1 MKTEGLLYRAI
12 VGLLLLSSRVHGF
25 VERRIVK
32 FLPSTNNRP
41 LLIRLRVEPEQQQP
55 NIFQKIMDPYPTKI
69 PLELKEE
76 IYKAES
82 NTPVAQERS
91 QRVLLYGIIGV
102 VLVSCAFTNGFL
114 TELRSAA
121 KAAGDI
127 MTPAD
132 FGFGW
137 VETNILFRFIFL
149 NGIGGAMAL
158 FGGAASGM
166 MAEAELD
173 SRRQNAEKIYEELV
187 RRRDEKERSLQK
199 GKASAMEP
207 SKKKQSATQK
217 KRMAAL
223 SELVIEENIS
233 STAVEEKTTGMT
245 QDIIPEVKQ
254 KGILDKLKSFYE
266 QADSMAA
273 SQALLL
279 NKELEDRGV
288 IEKITDE
295 SGLKVIG
302 RDAAAKRGEENKESE
317 GIQPT
322 LDKGA

>member
-1 MKTEGLLYRAI
+1 M
-12 VGLLLLSSRVHGF
+12 SSRVFGF
-25 VERRIVK
+25 VERRIVS
-32 FLPSTNNRP
+32 FLLPANRRP
-41 LLIRLRVEPEQQQP
+41 MLIRLRAEPEQPPQQP

-69 PLELKEE
+69 PFELKEE

-82 NTPVAQERS
+82 NTPAAQERS
-91 QRVLLYGIIGV
+91 QRVLLYGIVGV

-121 KAAGDI
+121 KAAGEV

-137 VETNILFRFIFL
+137 VEMNVLFRFIFL

-187 RRRDEKERSLQK
+187 RRRDEKERSQQK
-199 GKASAMEP
+199 GKPTVLEP
-207 SKKKQSATQK
+207 SKKKQSAAQK

-223 SELVIEENIS
+223 SELVIEDDIS
-233 STAVEEKTTGMT
+233 SPTIQEKPTEST
-245 QDIIPEVKQ
+245 QDVVLEVKP
-254 KGILDKLKSFYE
+254 KGILDKFKSFYE

-302 RDAAAKRGEENKESE
+302 REAAAKQGEENIASE
-317 GIQPT
+317 ETRST
-322 LDKGA
+322 LDK